1 MNPLDQAPPQM
12 GVGTGNFP
20 AASPAPGMP
29 APAAPAPM
37 ASPPPPPAPGT
48 PPAPTGGENP
58 SIKQMQSLGDEL
70 FKMYGTDTQ
79 SMQADPRFA
88 QLRQLQQDFG
98 KDSGQVNQQT
108 WDQEAARPA
117 QAPAPM

>member
-1 MNPLDQAPPQM
+1 MAMNPLEQAPPQM

-20 AASPAPGMP
+20 AT
-29 APAAPAPM
+29 PAAPAMAPM
-37 ASPPPPPAPGT
+37 ATPPAPTAAT

-98 KDSGQVNQQT
+98 KDSGQINQQT
-108 WDQEAARPA
+108 WDQEAAQP
-117 QAPAPM
+117 APAPM

>member
-1 MNPLDQAPPQM
+1 MAMNPLEQAPPQM
-12 GVGTGNFP
+12 GVGAGNFP
-20 AASPAPGMP
+20 AT
-29 APAAPAPM
+29 PAAPAMAPM
-37 ASPPPPPAPGT
+37 ATPPAPTAAT

-98 KDSGQVNQQT
+98 KDSGQINQQT
-108 WDQEAARPA
+108 WDQEAAQPA
-117 QAPAPM
+117 QAPM

>member
-1 MNPLDQAPPQM
+1 MNPLEQAPPQM

-20 AASPAPGMP
+20 AAP
-29 APAAPAPM
+29 APAPM
-37 ASPPPPPAPGT
+37 APMASPPPAPGT

>member
-1 MNPLDQAPPQM
+1 
-12 GVGTGNFP
+12 
-20 AASPAPGMP
+20 
-29 APAAPAPM
+29 M
-37 ASPPPPPAPGT
+37 ASPPPAAPAEDPM
-48 PPAPTGGENP
+48 
-58 SIKQMQSLGDEL
+58 IKQMQSLGDEL

-117 QAPAPM
+117 PAPM